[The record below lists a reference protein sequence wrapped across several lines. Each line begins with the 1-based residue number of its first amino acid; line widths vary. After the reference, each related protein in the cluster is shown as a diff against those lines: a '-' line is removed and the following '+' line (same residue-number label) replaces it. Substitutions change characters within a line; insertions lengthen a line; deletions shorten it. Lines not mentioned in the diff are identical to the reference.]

1 MKQRRFGGA
10 GGEGN
15 RQPVYYQGSI
25 EKHLGTN
32 RTPPSVTPNHS
43 APVSPA
49 HSAKP
54 QGEVAQGGHGGRKQD
69 GGCGGLKM
77 EYPSTTPP
85 WCFRCCI
92 LATALRVWPVVIW
105 LHSVSQFM
113 NIHRSQN
120 RLSCTTI
127 SKIMPPTRLLQPG
140 HSSYPTGRELN
151 YHQQTEGSFS
161 LHT

>member
-69 GGCGGLKM
+69 GGCGGAEDGVPK
-77 EYPSTTPP
+77 YHPSMMLQMLYLSNGTQGVTCSHMAPFSFTVHEHTQEP
-85 WCFRCCI
+85 KQ
-92 LATALRVWPVVIW
+92 AL
-105 LHSVSQFM
+105 M
-113 NIHRSQN
+113 YNN
-120 RLSCTTI
+120 
-127 SKIMPPTRLLQPG
+127 
-140 HSSYPTGRELN
+140 
-151 YHQQTEGSFS
+151 
-161 LHT
+161 